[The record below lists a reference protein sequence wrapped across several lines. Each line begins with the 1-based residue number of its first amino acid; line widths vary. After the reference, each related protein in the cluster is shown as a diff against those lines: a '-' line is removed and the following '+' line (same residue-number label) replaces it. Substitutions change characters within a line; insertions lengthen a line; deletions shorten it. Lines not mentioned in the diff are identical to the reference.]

1 MDKLYFSTMHE
12 QETLKKIKEGGKL
25 DLSDR
30 EAEEGYDLISWEI
43 WTSQGEKNPRS
54 VSKR

>member
-1 MDKLYFSTMHE
+1 MHE
-12 QETLKKIKEGGKL
+12 QETLKQIRGGL

-30 EAEEGYDLISWEI
+30 EAEEEYDLISWEI
-43 WTSQGEKNPRS
+43 WTSQDRKARL